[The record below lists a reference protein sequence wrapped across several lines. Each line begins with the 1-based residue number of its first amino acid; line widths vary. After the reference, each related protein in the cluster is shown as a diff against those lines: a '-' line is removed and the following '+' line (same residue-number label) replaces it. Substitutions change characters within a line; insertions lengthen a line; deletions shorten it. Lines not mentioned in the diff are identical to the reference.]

1 MNRLKRLIALSLT
14 ALVAAALTLTGVL
27 ILAPPANALPVVGHG
42 FGHTWRVDGR
52 SWLGSHRLSD
62 GNLGLCLQ
70 VQNAPPEGTDVQYQ
84 LGNSQGWVS
93 ADDAARL
100 AYIARRWS
108 TEPYGDVAAAAQL
121 ATWAI
126 TGLGAH
132 DMGWYAQRANE
143 DAGVVLARATHM
155 RETMDAPFGASR
167 GVTAKLTLALSD
179 ATAGSVRSD
188 VVVDYLN
195 GGPTRLPSGTRT
207 GTLTL
212 TGASFADGSTVKQ
225 VRNGQTLPLT
235 PSEGTALSDVTADVV
250 YTDLGYGDAFY
261 VAKAPAGV
269 QSLLVP
275 PPGGLTAGAHAHG
288 GEISPLPFAPA
299 VQTQTS
305 STEAL
310 VGAHLFDSLELGLAK
325 VPKLTADDT
334 STADDMPVSAG
345 TLPADETPPADE
357 PLLPTTLSEWGVYR
371 DEEGALQPVP
381 VTVRSTLWGPFREQP
396 TLQAAVPPGAAAV
409 CTVAVLADNG
419 PGSYRTPDCIL
430 PAEGFYVWTET
441 IDPADTPVSKG
452 GGRIRPWS
460 SPFGAATEV
469 TLAVTPPPPP
479 VVTETPPPVPPLP
492 PVAPTPSG
500 TAPPTA
506 TPGPPSPKATPP
518 MPGSGRDADATL
530 ASTGRQA
537 DAVTPW
543 LAGGLAFVVLGA
555 AAVGMLALQ
564 SARRRRL

>member
-14 ALVAAALTLTGVL
+14 ALVAASLTLTGVL

-52 SWLGSHRLSD
+52 SWLGSHRLAD

-132 DMGWYAQRANE
+132 DAGWYAQRANE
-143 DAGVVLARATHM
+143 DAGVVLARAVHM

-167 GVTAKLTLALSD
+167 GVTARLTLALPDTS
-179 ATAGSVRSD
+179 AGSVRSD

-195 GGPTRLPSGTRT
+195 GGPTRLPSGTRN

-212 TGASFADGSTVKQ
+212 AGATFADGSTVKQ

-235 PSEGTALSDVTADVV
+235 PSAGTALNDVTADVV
-250 YTDLGYGDAFY
+250 YTDLDYGDAFY

-275 PPGGLTAGAHAHG
+275 PPGGLSARAHAHG

-299 VQTQTS
+299 VQTETS
-305 STEAL
+305 STETV

-325 VPKLTADDT
+325 LPKLAADTA
-334 STADDMPVSAG
+334 
-345 TLPADETPPADE
+345 LPTDATPPTDE
-357 PLLPTTLSEWGVYR
+357 SLLPTTLSEWGVYR

-381 VTVRSTLWGPFREQP
+381 VTVRSTLWGPFRAQP
-396 TLQAAVPPGAAAV
+396 ALQAAAPPGAKAV

-419 PGSYRTPDCIL
+419 PGSYRTPDCVL

-479 VVTETPPPVPPLP
+479 VITETPPPAPPLP

-500 TAPPTA
+500 TTPPTG
-506 TPGPPSPKATPP
+506 TPGPSHPETTPAA
-518 MPGSGRDADATL
+518 PGSGRDADATL

-537 DAVTPW
+537 EAVAPW
-543 LAGGLAFVVLGA
+543 LVGGLAIVVLGV

-564 SARRRRL
+564 SARRRRP